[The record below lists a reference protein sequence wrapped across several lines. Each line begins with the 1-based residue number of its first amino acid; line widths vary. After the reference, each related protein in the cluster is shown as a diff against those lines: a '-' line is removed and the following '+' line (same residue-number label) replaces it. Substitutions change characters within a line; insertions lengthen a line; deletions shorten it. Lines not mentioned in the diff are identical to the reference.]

1 MKTSPAT
8 ITQGNRA
15 RQTIWRLFRHQ
26 RMSANAATARLL
38 AVDLAVH
45 SRMVHDALR
54 PTVQREDEAEHAAE
68 VRPLT
73 PGNP

>member
-38 AVDLAVH
+38 AVDLAIH
-45 SRMVHDALR
+45 SRMAHDAPR
-54 PTVQREDEAEHAAE
+54 PRVQRGAEAERAAE

-73 PGNP
+73 PANL